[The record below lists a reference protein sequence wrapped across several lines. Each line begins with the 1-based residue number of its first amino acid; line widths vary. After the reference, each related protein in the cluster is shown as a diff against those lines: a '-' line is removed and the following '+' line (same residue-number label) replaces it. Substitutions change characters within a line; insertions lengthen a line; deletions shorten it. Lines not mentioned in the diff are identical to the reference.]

1 MSKSRLDYNKSGS
14 TGTIS
19 KLTKSYSSS
28 VSQNGKSP
36 PTVSAQENRGER
48 KPATESEPPSGQ
60 KEGLVNKMVEEV
72 KAVSPVMEESATED
86 EEALVI
92 DKVRRRSFKI

>member
-14 TGTIS
+14 TGTLS

-28 VSQNGKSP
+28 VSQSSKSP
-36 PTVSAQENRGER
+36 PTVSTQENGGER
-48 KPATESEPPSGQ
+48 KPAPEREPPRAQ
-60 KEGLVNKMVEEV
+60 DGLVNKMVEEV

-92 DKVRRRSFKI
+92 DKVRSRSFKI

>member
-14 TGTIS
+14 TGTLS

-28 VSQNGKSP
+28 VSQSSKSP
-36 PTVSAQENRGER
+36 PTVSTQENRGER
-48 KPATESEPPSGQ
+48 KPAPEREPPRAQ
-60 KEGLVNKMVEEV
+60 EGLVNKMVEV

-92 DKVRRRSFKI
+92 DKVRSRSFKI

>member
-28 VSQNGKSP
+28 VSQNSKSP
-36 PTVSAQENRGER
+36 PTVSAQDR